1 MLRKG
6 STPFYAHLAG
16 LPVYDSQGQ
25 IIQVKIAVNDVTEDR
40 RAIETVLLQAR
51 MLDSVG
57 ESVIATDPDL
67 KIIFWNKAAE
77 NIYGW
82 KPHEVLGRN
91 IDEIVVPSISA
102 RVESQLLK
110 GEAWS
115 GEFTVHRR
123 DGTLFPAMLHNSP
136 LFDDTGK
143 LIGVVGTSWDITE
156 RKQAEM
162 REKEYVED
170 LIALS
175 QAATALVE
183 LPPEE
188 DIFQIIAKNLR
199 QLTRDNIYII
209 VTSYDENTNMSRVR
223 AFVGPPEIE
232 KLFDI
237 KHSYVMG
244 FSWQGKLYGS
254 VIILVSKGTK
264 IHNPDIIETF
274 VEQSAIALQRKQA
287 QDDLARAKDELE
299 KKVAER
305 TAELTEVNA
314 NLKIEINIRRQV
326 EEELRKSERFNASL
340 LDNAPNPIVVFNA
353 RKNILFVN
361 QALEELTG
369 FSAGD
374 VIGIGPPFPWWPS
387 EKTDQY
393 LRQFPSNRLQPIH
406 QDQIIFRKKNGEPFW
421 VEIAFS
427 TLKGASKEDSML
439 IAIWLDITE
448 QKKAEAQLLAYQK
461 ELRSLV
467 SRSTLTEQDERRKIA
482 NLIHD
487 GVTQLLALC
496 AMKME
501 VLMESTEDPGV
512 STTLNE
518 IYKVIQ
524 QSIEDTRTLTFELSP
539 PSLYDL
545 GLEAALGELAERFE
559 DQRRLTVDYDD
570 DGRPKP
576 LDDSTSI
583 LLFQAVREL
592 LHNIFRY
599 ANARSVHIY
608 SRKVHNNINIIVRDD
623 GTGFNPQDLKPDRR
637 NGLKFGLFSI
647 QERFRYI
654 GGHLQI
660 ETKPGKGSS
669 FTLIAPLKKK

>member
-1 MLRKG
+1 
-6 STPFYAHLAG
+6 
-16 LPVYDSQGQ
+16 
-25 IIQVKIAVNDVTEDR
+25 
-40 RAIETVLLQAR
+40 
-51 MLDSVG
+51 
-57 ESVIATDPDL
+57 
-67 KIIFWNKAAE
+67 
-77 NIYGW
+77 
-82 KPHEVLGRN
+82 
-91 IDEIVVPSISA
+91 
-102 RVESQLLK
+102 
-110 GEAWS
+110 
-115 GEFTVHRR
+115 
-123 DGTLFPAMLHNSP
+123 
-136 LFDDTGK
+136 
-143 LIGVVGTSWDITE
+143 
-156 RKQAEM
+156 
-162 REKEYVED
+162 
-170 LIALS
+170 
-175 QAATALVE
+175 
-183 LPPEE
+183 
-188 DIFQIIAKNLR
+188 
-199 QLTRDNIYII
+199 
-209 VTSYDENTNMSRVR
+209 
-223 AFVGPPEIE
+223 
-232 KLFDI
+232 
-237 KHSYVMG
+237 MG